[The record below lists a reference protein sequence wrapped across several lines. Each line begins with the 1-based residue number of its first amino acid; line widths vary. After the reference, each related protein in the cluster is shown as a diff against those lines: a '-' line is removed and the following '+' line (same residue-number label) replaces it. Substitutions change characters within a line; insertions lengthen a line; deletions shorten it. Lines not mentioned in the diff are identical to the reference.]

1 MDFPATTMK
10 RPLSL
15 TLALT
20 SLLAPSFKATADELF
35 LKDGSR
41 LIGTVT
47 KQDGGSTLDFSTT
60 YAGVIKVKWAEVDKV
75 ITDEAM
81 TLLLANGE
89 TRDVIS
95 AQNTPEGVATVA
107 PSGTAE
113 TFLLDDVAFV
123 NPEPWRLGEGWHW
136 EGRLSTELNHE
147 RGNSDKDE
155 YDAEFSTTLR
165 RIDDRINFSGDYDR
179 ETSNDVLTDDDW
191 RLNTR
196 YDHFV
201 DKQFFYGLNVGLE
214 HDRFADLS
222 LRTIIGP
229 VVGYEFFESKAS
241 NMGVTGGPMYVLED
255 FYEADNDDYTAFGWQ
270 FHYDRFLIPDR
281 IQFYH
286 RHSGLLS
293 MEDTENFVWDAW
305 TGFRFPIYAG
315 IFAATE
321 LLIEYDGGV
330 EGDIDNTDTTYN
342 VKLGYEW

>member
-1 MDFPATTMK
+1 MDFCKAVKP
-10 RPLSL
+10 PLQL
-15 TLALT
+15 TLAIST
-20 SLLAPSFKATADELF
+20 LLIPGLNVIADELL

-41 LIGTVT
+41 LLGTVV
-47 KQDGGSTLDFSTT
+47 KQDQQGILEFKTS
-60 YAGVIKVKWAEVDKV
+60 YAGVIKIKSAEVLEIKS
-75 ITDEAM
+75 DEPM
-81 TLLLANGE
+81 TLLLTNGE
-89 TRDVIS
+89 TLQVS
-95 AQNTPEGVATVA
+95 NATNTQQGVTVA
-107 PSGTAE
+107 EESGATN
-113 TFLLDDVAFV
+113 TFPLDEVAFV

-155 YDAEFSTTLR
+155 YEAEFSTTFR
-165 RIDDRINFSGDYDR
+165 RIDDRITLKGDYDR
-179 ETSNDVLTDDDW
+179 ETSNDELTDDDW
-191 RLNTR
+191 RLNSR

-201 DKQFFYGLNVGLE
+201 DKQFFYGLNIGLE

-229 VVGYEFFESKAS
+229 MAGYEFFESKAT
-241 NMGVTGGPMYVLED
+241 NFGIAGGPMYVMED
-255 FYEADNDDYTAFGWQ
+255 FYEANNNDYTAFGWEL
-270 FHYDRFLIPDR
+270 HYDRFLIPDR

-293 MEDTENFVWDAW
+293 MENTENFAWNAW

-315 IFAATE
+315 IFASTE

-330 EGDIDNTDTTYN
+330 EGDVDNTDTTYN